1 MNSVSSENQ
10 KNNGSFFVVL
20 LKGSLISLSMSLI
33 LVLIF
38 AFLLRFIAIS
48 DSLIKPI
55 NQIIKCASILIG
67 TFIALKKY
75 RQMGLISGLLIGVIY
90 TVISFLVFSILD
102 GNFEFG
108 KTLVNDIFFGSITGA
123 ISGIIA
129 VTFSKK

>member
-1 MNSVSSENQ
+1 MNSVTSENQ